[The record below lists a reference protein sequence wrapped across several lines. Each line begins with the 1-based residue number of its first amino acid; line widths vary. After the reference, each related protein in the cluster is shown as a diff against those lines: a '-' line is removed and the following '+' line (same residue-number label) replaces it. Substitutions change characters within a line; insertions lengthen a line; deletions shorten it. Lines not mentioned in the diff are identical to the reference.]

1 MYTHTTTLRVRYSET
16 DQMSFVYYGQY
27 AAYFEVGRVEA
38 MRSLGIRYASI
49 ENDHG
54 ILMPVMNMHVR
65 YLRPALYDHLLTLKT
80 SVIRLPHRDIIFLT
94 EIFLENGKLA
104 VVGKVTLCFLES
116 GTRKRIPVPQFL
128 IDALKPSFG

>member
-1 MYTHTTTLRVRYSET
+1 MYTHTTNLRVRYSET

-65 YLRPALYDHLLTLKT
+65 YLRPALYDDLLTLKT
-80 SVIRLPHRDIIFLT
+80 SVIRLPEKDIIFLT
-94 EIFLENGKLA
+94 EIFIENGKLA
-104 VVGKVTLCFLES
+104 VVGRVTLCFLES
-116 GTRKRIPVPQFL
+116 STRKRIPVPQFL
-128 IDALKPSFG
+128 IDALKPSFD

>member
-38 MRSLGIRYASI
+38 MRALGIRYASI

-54 ILMPVMNMHVR
+54 ILMPVINMHVR
-65 YLRPALYDHLLTLKT
+65 YLRPALYDDLLTLKT
-80 SVIRLPHRDIIFLT
+80 SVTRLPGKEIIFLT

-104 VVGKVTLCFLES
+104 VVGRVALCFLES
-116 GTRKRIPVPQFL
+116 GTRKRIPVPHFL

>member
-1 MYTHTTTLRVRYSET
+1 MYSHTTNLRVRYSET

-49 ENDHG
+49 ENDHA

-65 YLRPALYDHLLTLKT
+65 YLRPALYDDLLTLKT
-80 SVIRLPHRDIIFLT
+80 SVTRLPQKDITFVT

-104 VVGKVTLCFLES
+104 VAGRVTLCFLES
-116 GTRKRIPVPQFL
+116 DTRKRIPVPQFL
-128 IDALKPSFG
+128 IDALKTSFD

>member
-1 MYTHTTTLRVRYSET
+1 MYTHSTSLRVRYSET

-38 MRSLGIRYASI
+38 MRSLGIRYAAI

-65 YLRPALYDHLLTLKT
+65 YLRPALYDDHLTLKT
-80 SVIRLPHRDIIFLT
+80 SVTRLPEKDIIFLT
-94 EIFLENGKLA
+94 EIFLEDGKLA
-104 VVGKVTLCFLES
+104 VVGKVTLCFLEA

-128 IDALKPSFG
+128 IDVLKPSFD

>member
-1 MYTHTTTLRVRYSET
+1 MYTHSTTLRVRYSET

-65 YLRPALYDHLLTLKT
+65 YLRPALYDDLLTLKT
-80 SVIRLPHRDIIFLT
+80 SVTRLPEKDITFLT

-104 VVGKVTLCFLES
+104 VVGKVVLCFLEAE
-116 GTRKRIPVPQFL
+116 TRKRIPVPQFL
-128 IDALKPSFG
+128 IDALKPSFD